1 MKRFYFVAAIAALMT
16 LGGCSKSEQ
25 RGEVVTTAQTKLSIG
40 LPVEIT
46 RTAVDSEGRA
56 SWVEGDT
63 FALWAEN
70 KEGVRKMDGAKF
82 SLIYFWHSYQSAVFT
97 AETEQLEEGEYTYYA
112 VAPKPE
118 NYADNKATY
127 TIPAHQQGDVFNG
140 GYDIMVATPVEAGAL
155 ATDKIND
162 FVFDFH
168 HKMHTLKVNI
178 AKNDLGVDVGK
189 LIFTFPT
196 EVTGDVSVDITNA
209 EASATLA
216 NGSKELVIN
225 CANGAG
231 LGEDV
236 WGVIIP
242 QTISGD
248 VKLVAIGVDGR
259 ESVAKTIIS
268 SFAVFP
274 FK

>member
-82 SLIYFWHSYQSAVFT
+82 SLIYFWHSYQSAIFT

-112 VAPKPE
+112 VSPKPE

-127 TIPAHQQGDVFNG
+127 TKIGRAHV
-140 GYDIMVATPVEAGAL
+140 
-155 ATDKIND
+155 
-162 FVFDFH
+162 
-168 HKMHTLKVNI
+168 
-178 AKNDLGVDVGK
+178 
-189 LIFTFPT
+189 
-196 EVTGDVSVDITNA
+196 
-209 EASATLA
+209 
-216 NGSKELVIN
+216 
-225 CANGAG
+225 
-231 LGEDV
+231 
-236 WGVIIP
+236 
-242 QTISGD
+242 
-248 VKLVAIGVDGR
+248 
-259 ESVAKTIIS
+259 
-268 SFAVFP
+268 
-274 FK
+274 